1 MSLYTRLTDLLVTGG
16 SHVSHAIL
24 LDRSRPSKNFWAR
37 ARIELWRG
45 VRDGFSTVTT
55 TAVHQSFNTV
65 ARVKSVIMLQ
75 HDHRSRSLCNRIYYG
90 ARTHVP
96 LDAQRL
102 LRFASDLDGD

>member
-1 MSLYTRLTDLLVTGG
+1 MNIHTRLTDLLVTGG

-55 TAVHQSFNTV
+55 TVHQSFNTV
-65 ARVKSVIMLQ
+65 ARVKSLVMLQ
-75 HDHRSRSLCNRIYYG
+75 HDHIGRDHYVTPWRNSV
-90 ARTHVP
+90 VP
-96 LDAQRL
+96 VRKDPYHL
-102 LRFASDLDGD
+102 